1 MKCLYECKQSRYRR
15 KGFYDCLSLLTEPT
29 TRDPTKPLCT
39 PPAIR
44 ARFAVL
50 LTPSTPC
57 TRRFT
62 ITVFFRGV
70 RGQFEGVEAG
80 LAEQVLA
87 LLQEEVEVLLRVE
100 GEFDVVVLEVQ
111 ADLMID

>member
-1 MKCLYECKQSRYRR
+1 
-15 KGFYDCLSLLTEPT
+15 
-29 TRDPTKPLCT
+29 
-39 PPAIR
+39 
-44 ARFAVL
+44 
-50 LTPSTPC
+50 
-57 TRRFT
+57 
-62 ITVFFRGV
+62 V

-111 ADLMID
+111 ADLMTD